1 MLHETTAPTSIH
13 PRATARHRFL
23 RLAGLFPSRFLT
35 RRLSLPSRCSHKT
48 RFHLSSNQP
57 FTLQHWLATPL
68 IPPQHHSNPIARGFL
83 QVAVSKAPTHSN
95 VIHASS
101 QGRFRYSPRTYGYQS
116 ACAKLDY
123 FRVADNTSTIV
134 TSAACLAA
142 WAIIA
147 RKQNDRSV

>member
-83 QVAVSKAPTHSN
+83 QVAVSKAPPHTQTIQGQLQS
-95 VIHASS
+95 AFSS
-101 QGRFRYSPRTYGYQS
+101 QPYEMRGEIFP
-116 ACAKLDY
+116 
-123 FRVADNTSTIV
+123 
-134 TSAACLAA
+134 
-142 WAIIA
+142 
-147 RKQNDRSV
+147 